1 MTLGSHQR
9 TVGKSQVHI
18 TPRRIL
24 EPLGAFDLDPCGNDP
39 RPWDCASTTFTERDN
54 GLARA
59 WFGRVWLNPPFDT
72 RQIADWLRKMANHGS
87 GIALVHA
94 RTDTQWFKLIRSAA
108 SGLLFLEGRV
118 IFHKVDGS
126 QQTTRDGKVA
136 NSGAPVLLAAYGA
149 DDLDAL
155 ADSGL
160 AGMLTPLRFPRGALV
175 MALEGSTWRDVVG
188 GFLRANSGPVSVE
201 DIWRALRD
209 HAKAKG
215 RKFAREQIRK
225 VLQLGAG
232 RRVGRDQ
239 WVAA

>member
-9 TVGKSQVHI
+9 TIGHSQVHL

-24 EPLGAFDLDPCGNDP
+24 DPLGRFDLDPCGNAV
-39 RPWDCASTTFTERDN
+39 RPWDCARVTFTEADD
-54 GLARA
+54 GLAQD

-72 RQIADWLRKMANHGS
+72 RQIALWLEKMARHDC

-94 RTDTQWFKLIRSAA
+94 RTDTQWFKVIRSAA

-118 IFHKVDGS
+118 IFHKADGS

-149 DDLDAL
+149 ADLDAL

-160 AGMLTPLRFPRGALV
+160 DGMLTPLRLPRGVVV
-175 MALEGSTWRDVVG
+175 MALGGSWRQVVSAW
-188 GFLRANSGPVSVE
+188 LADQRGPVSVE
-201 DIWRALRD
+201 DVWRALRN
-209 HAKAKG
+209 HAKSQG
-215 RKFAREQIRK
+215 RRFAREQIRK

-232 RRVGRDQ
+232 RRVGPDQ